1 MPQTDLFFKE
11 WPLNGGAD
19 LGEEKSVHN
28 LLLTG
33 HEDGSVRFWDA
44 SGVALSHLY
53 TINTSGLFV
62 GEECEAPA
70 EEEEWPPFRKVFSFE
85 TLKLIQQLLYFLK
98 FCCYLM

>member
-1 MPQTDLFFKE
+1 MVLQE
-11 WPLNGGAD
+11 WPLSGGAD
-19 LGEEKSVHN
+19 LGESPTTHN

-62 GEECEAPA
+62 GEEGEPPA
-70 EEEEWPPFRKVFSFE
+70 EEAEEWPPFRKV
-85 TLKLIQQLLYFLK
+85 
-98 FCCYLM
+98 

>member
-1 MPQTDLFFKE
+1 MYAYLVLFPFQE
-11 WPLNGGAD
+11 WPLNGGTN
-19 LGEEKSVHN
+19 LGEAVSTHN

-62 GEECEAPA
+62 GEDCEAPP
-70 EEEEWPPFRKVFSFE
+70 EEAAEEWPPFRKV
-85 TLKLIQQLLYFLK
+85 
-98 FCCYLM
+98 CN